1 MLMDEKLPPS
11 GPSGFP
17 DWDNDS
23 SPSSKDGAGFTTF
36 SPSDT
41 LAPPPPPSTTIPVS
55 TDFSDD
61 VPKPPEPPKPEPDF
75 KSFDSMV
82 QPPSPPTPPPQEV
95 MAPEPPSFD
104 DGKAGDAEHPLAV
117 TQVYS
122 SYGIEYLIML
132 ISLAVLAFSLAAMLN
147 AIVDLS
153 AAKSGSSISSFLDPY
168 SEASLIVSLPIFAY
182 LFLRLEAREESHSS
196 FLADSSRRRGI
207 QIILVV
213 SFLFFIGELIGYI
226 GTLLG
231 SGSESV
237 GSYLNPLSTDYGYSV
252 ADKVPWWSDLLH
264 AIIGLVIAGG
274 IFAYFWY
281 KLHKKTGT
289 ELL

>member
-1 MLMDEKLPPS
+1 MPL
-11 GPSGFP
+11 
-17 DWDNDS
+17 
-23 SPSSKDGAGFTTF
+23 
-36 SPSDT
+36 
-41 LAPPPPPSTTIPVS
+41 
-55 TDFSDD
+55 
-61 VPKPPEPPKPEPDF
+61 PPEPPKPEPEF
-75 KSFDSMV
+75 RPSFDSMI
-82 QPPSPPTPPPQEV
+82 QPPSPPVPPKEV
-95 MAPEPPSFD
+95 TAPEPPAFEN
-104 DGKAGDAEHPLAV
+104 GVAGDAEHPLAV

-153 AAKSGSSISSFLDPY
+153 ATKSGGSIGSFLDPY
-168 SEASLIVSLPIFAY
+168 SEAALIVSLPIFAF
-182 LFLRLEAREESHSS
+182 LFLRLEAREESHFS
-196 FLADSSRRRGI
+196 FLADASRRRGI

-226 GTLLG
+226 GTLLN

-237 GSYLNPLSTDYGYSV
+237 GSYINPLSSDYGYG
-252 ADKVPWWSDLLH
+252 AAAKVPWWSDLLH

-289 ELL
+289 DI